1 MVGLKLYNNLMQRI
15 LMLRDLILRS
25 IQKQMCSKTTVEGRL
40 PNQTLYS
47 DLLNCNPNSLN
58 LTSPTI
64 PVETKVIVIVCS
76 KPDDIETRMTIRQT
90 WANPLFSKAVKNK
103 LVSAFFLIGAGL
115 NKDVIDNEQQSFSDI
130 LQVKVYDT
138 YSNLV
143 YKLLA
148 AYRWI
153 NSNYPEK
160 FVLKIDSDVV
170 VLLDKIVGRLGSGR
184 KRTIQCFVHK
194 SPQPIRNSESPW
206 YIPETVYPE
215 RFLPDYCSGPLYLLT
230 PAALQA
236 ILEASQDAM
245 VFEVEDAFF
254 TGLLAKKGLVE
265 LRREAGI
272 WNHWVGNTELC
283 NKFHVFIIKAGN

>member
-1 MVGLKLYNNLMQRI
+1 
-15 LMLRDLILRS
+15 
-25 IQKQMCSKTTVEGRL
+25 
-40 PNQTLYS
+40 
-47 DLLNCNPNSLN
+47 
-58 LTSPTI
+58 
-64 PVETKVIVIVCS
+64 
-76 KPDDIETRMTIRQT
+76 
-90 WANPLFSKAVKNK
+90 
-103 LVSAFFLIGAGL
+103 
-115 NKDVIDNEQQSFSDI
+115 
-130 LQVKVYDT
+130 
-138 YSNLV
+138 
-143 YKLLA
+143 
-148 AYRWI
+148 
-153 NSNYPEK
+153 
-160 FVLKIDSDVV
+160 
-170 VLLDKIVGRLGSGR
+170 LGSGR

-272 WNHWVGNTELC
+272 WNHWKSSQPCVNGEGTVISFPVHGASSTTLLQHWQNLSHLRCRRLIEHFLLSLMEED
-283 NKFHVFIIKAGN
+283 